1 MFLKLAYLAFISAIR
16 MLHRLENKHKTKS
29 QDKGEE
35 KMNK

>member
-1 MFLKLAYLAFISAIR
+1 

-35 KMNK
+35 KMNKWEEKKNNKNVLFTHL